1 MGNSW
6 RHWIA
11 LIECHQNGPIE
22 LGQIFSLP
30 ANRQAIWILMEPMLF
45 WTQGIKGLGETA
57 IQHGNIGF
65 LKLDLFLGLLQ
76 ISFKVQK
83 EASKSPSKQLSPAK
97 SPICGRSKSRSRS
110 PSR

>member
-45 WTQGIKGLGETA
+45 WTQG
-57 IQHGNIGF
+57 
-65 LKLDLFLGLLQ
+65 LKELDLL
-76 ISFKVQK
+76 
-83 EASKSPSKQLSPAK
+83 
-97 SPICGRSKSRSRS
+97 
-110 PSR
+110 